1 MLGNSEIMNSTL
13 VPVTTTANNPFGPP
27 GFDGPP
33 KSTISYST
41 LVANLY
47 AIAILNSMFNFVT
60 FVIDIVALIGIVK
73 AKNFNSGTRVFL
85 INLTIVDLISAVS
98 LQPCT
103 SANLYLWIKS
113 DHGISMAI
121 LYKAINALHY
131 ILTISSFFAFTTVSI
146 DRYMLLYQPF
156 HYVNVMSTRRAA
168 FLSVIL
174 NIAVVISFTV
184 LHFTAPPFKI
194 LKYFGI
200 LIYVSIACLLF
211 IHMRI
216 MATAMITY
224 KKIRQSSIG
233 APSQQSRLRRRRVE
247 VKQAG
252 VTFALFLTI
261 IICYLPIIVV
271 DQITFVHQLDPLLA
285 TLLYH
290 WSFLIM
296 LACPIAKQI
305 LLCVMNKAIRAAVK
319 RWVFL
324 LREPQFL

>member
-1 MLGNSEIMNSTL
+1 MNSTL
-13 VPVTTTANNPFGPP
+13 VPATTIGNNQFGPP

-47 AIAILNSMFNFVT
+47 AIAILNSVFNFVT
-60 FVIDIVALIGIVK
+60 LVIDIVALIGIIK
-73 AKNFNSGTRVFL
+73 ANNFSSGNRVFL
-85 INLTIVDLISAVS
+85 INLIIIDLISAVS

-113 DHGISMAI
+113 DHGISMSI
-121 LYKAINALHY
+121 LYKVINALHY
-131 ILTISSFFAFTTVSI
+131 ILTISSFFAFTTVSV
-146 DRYMLLYQPF
+146 DRYMLLYQPY
-156 HYVNVMSTRRAA
+156 HYVNVMSTRKAA
-168 FLSVIL
+168 IISVTL
-174 NIAVVISFTV
+174 NIVVIISFTV

-194 LKYFGI
+194 LMYFGI

-216 MATAMITY
+216 MVTAMITY

-233 APSQQSRLRRRRVE
+233 APSRQSRLRRRRVE

-252 VTFALFLTI
+252 MTVALFLTI
-261 IICYLPIIVV
+261 IICYLPIIIVG
-271 DQITFVHQLDPLLA
+271 QIAFVYQLDPLLA
-285 TLLYH
+285 ALVYH

-305 LLCVMNKAIRAAVK
+305 LLCVINKEIRAAVK